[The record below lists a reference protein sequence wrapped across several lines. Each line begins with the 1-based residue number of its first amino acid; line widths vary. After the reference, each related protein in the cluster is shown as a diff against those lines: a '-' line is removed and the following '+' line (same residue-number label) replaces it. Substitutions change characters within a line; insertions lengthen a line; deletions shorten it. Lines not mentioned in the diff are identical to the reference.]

1 VRLGVHLPLADLGA
15 GPATGED
22 LRIYTRVARD
32 LGYTTLA
39 ANDHLVWRQPWL
51 DGPTT
56 LASVISAAGDMALAT
71 TIALP
76 VVRHPVVVAKMLTT
90 LACLAQGPV
99 VGGIGPGSSS
109 ADYLAVGP
117 VRRGVATDPVA
128 GARRAHRPWEV
139 LHHRGPTRPDTRPC
153 PTGLVRQLG
162 VRSTT
167 RRDGGSGRWL
177 VRLGVQRNA
186 SPVPGGSGPTRQP
199 PTGCWSGTGRLPRC
213 HSHHMAFRHRQSP

>member
-15 GPATGED
+15 GQPTGED
-22 LRIYTRVARD
+22 LRTYTRTARD

-39 ANDHLVWRQPWL
+39 ANDHLIWSQPWL

-71 TIALP
+71 SITLP

-90 LACLAQGPV
+90 PRE
-99 VGGIGPGSSS
+99 PGAGSCCGR
-109 ADYLAVGP
+109 ARPRVEQRRLPRGRHPFRGAMGP
-117 VRRGVATDPVA
+117 VRRGAATGPGV
-128 GARRAHRPWEV
+128 GARRTNNPGEV
-139 LHHRGPTRPDTRPC
+139 LHRRVPTRPDTRPC

-167 RRDGGSGRWL
+167 RRHGGSGRWL

-186 SPVPGGSGPTRQP
+186 EPVPRGPVLDSTTTYGLLVENQTTSQMP
-199 PTGCWSGTGRLPRC
+199 
-213 HSHHMAFRHRQSP
+213 